1 MRQEWLDELWDF
13 EDAAGS
19 EARFREG
26 AAVLQTQVARALG
39 LQGRFDE
46 ADAVLDA
53 TDGAPD
59 RVLLERGRLRNSAGD
74 PAAAIPLFE
83 AAKDAASSL
92 FLRVDALHMLAIA
105 DPERAEQHTAAAL
118 ALLEGADDR
127 TRRWAVG
134 LHNNLG
140 WNLFGAGEVERS
152 PGPVRAR
159 AHGGRALRHTVA
171 APVRPGGDRRGE
183 NRARALAARRGM
195 RTQPLEGYPLLVHGV
210 ALADGDRAC
219 PRGCRSRR

>member
-13 EDAAGS
+13 DDAAGS
-19 EARFREG
+19 ETRFRED

-53 TDGAPD
+53 VDGATD

-105 DPERAEQHTAAAL
+105 DGERASEHAHAAL
-118 ALLEGADDR
+118 TLLEGAEDDR

-140 WNLFGAGEVERS
+140 WNLFDAGQFEQALGQFEL
-152 PGPVRAR
+152 
-159 AHGGRALRHTVA
+159 ALRA
-171 APVRPGGDRRGE
+171 AELYGTDSQRQYAQEAIDE
-183 NRARALAARRGM
+183 AKTALGR
-195 RTQPLEGYPLLVHGV
+195 
-210 ALADGDRAC
+210 
-219 PRGCRSRR
+219 